1 MAGSVQGSMQEAQ
14 LNGSNTAAV
23 RQACARCNAQG
34 VNDKWPGLPSR
45 TGKRSGTHLRHN
57 LVGCERGLS
66 SGTPFF
72 TASWSSP
79 GSDNHTP
86 GSVPARGFNSYCA
99 QAEADAKKGETPSPF
114 FGLPRPLSD

>member
-14 LNGSNTAAV
+14 LNGSNTAAI

-45 TGKRSGTHLRHN
+45 TGKRSGIHLRHN

-72 TASWSSP
+72 TAMRSSP
-79 GSDNHTP
+79 SAVSRSKGSAPPRD
-86 GSVPARGFNSYCA
+86 FNSFCA

-114 FGLPRPLSD
+114 SGFPVLSD